1 MGRRRLSTA
10 LERALTPEQIRLQIV
25 GSAGDVKDR
34 ADLPWLEARDQ
45 SAGLFRRDSDKVSVS
60 ARSLLHH
67 LGHDRQRAVSPG
79 ADDQAGSAPGNL
91 LVGRERSVSELVAV
105 WLRGLLAPLA
115 HRTSI
120 DDDVVR
126 PRPSLDLDRPES
138 EKSHIHYLP
147 GYPSPARATGHPQLL
162 PDKLAAEGRP
172 CPNALRRK
180 VFACS
185 TACRINRYQQ
195 TVEQSVSGAVRS
207 SPRDVALTI
216 AHPHVS
222 SRHTATGIGMAPT
235 EGYSAGQSSPLAGD
249 CVSRGIAC
257 RPTRQ
262 TAAIRPLH
270 ARNVLLMVTRLNRF
284 LRV

>member
-1 MGRRRLSTA
+1 MVRRRLSTA

-180 VFACS
+180 VFACG
-185 TACRINRYQQ
+185 TRPDLTGVVDMMTPMARRGRPDEIGQ
-195 TVEQSVSGAVRS
+195 
-207 SPRDVALTI
+207 VALFL
-216 AHPHVS
+216 ASDAS
-222 SRHTATGIGMAPT
+222 SFVTGAAYLADGGLTA
-235 EGYSAGQSSPLAGD
+235 L
-249 CVSRGIAC
+249 
-257 RPTRQ
+257 
-262 TAAIRPLH
+262 
-270 ARNVLLMVTRLNRF
+270 
-284 LRV
+284 